1 MHIFITTLGSR
12 GDVEPYVALGQ
23 RLIAS
28 GHRVSLCTCQE
39 FESFITEHGLEYS
52 YMNNAFME
60 FMQTDIAH
68 ELMEKTSN
76 IFQTLKA
83 MVRLYKRVE
92 PMQWKV
98 IDDITNAAME
108 AKPDLILYHPKAF
121 IGSHIAEKLSIPK
134 AIAFLMPMMLA
145 TGDRPEMGF
154 PKWPLGRVYNRLTSW
169 LTCKIMNT
177 SSRKYIKGWRKKHEL
192 APIPRRRGFLR
203 DEHNQPIP
211 YLLGYS
217 SLVSPK
223 PMDWPSH
230 VHVTGYW
237 QMAVQSNWQPP
248 QELAAFL
255 ANGTPPVYVGFGS
268 MSSRNPQRLTHI
280 VIDAIKQTGIRAIL
294 ATGWGGLIASDLP
307 DSIHIIKQVPHHWLF
322 PKCSAVVH
330 HGGAGTTAAGL
341 RAGRPTVICPFA
353 FDQPYW
359 GQRVFDLG
367 VGSKPLRQSKL
378 TATKL
383 ANAIVQVTQD
393 ASIRQNAQ
401 RLGERLQNEDGPGNA
416 VTVIESILAQQQT

>member
-1 MHIFITTLGSR
+1 
-12 GDVEPYVALGQ
+12 
-23 RLIAS
+23 
-28 GHRVSLCTCQE
+28 
-39 FESFITEHGLEYS
+39 
-52 YMNNAFME
+52 
-60 FMQTDIAH
+60 
-68 ELMEKTSN
+68 
-76 IFQTLKA
+76 
-83 MVRLYKRVE
+83 
-92 PMQWKV
+92 
-98 IDDITNAAME
+98 
-108 AKPDLILYHPKAF
+108 
-121 IGSHIAEKLSIPK
+121 
-134 AIAFLMPMMLA
+134 
-145 TGDRPEMGF
+145 
-154 PKWPLGRVYNRLTSW
+154 
-169 LTCKIMNT
+169 
-177 SSRKYIKGWRKKHEL
+177 
-192 APIPRRRGFLR
+192 
-203 DEHNQPIP
+203 
-211 YLLGYS
+211 
-217 SLVSPK
+217 
-223 PMDWPSH
+223 
-230 VHVTGYW
+230 
-237 QMAVQSNWQPP
+237 MAVQSNWQPP